1 MYENFEEL
9 EGLNA
14 QERELA
20 LKLLSDISDGN
31 ISNYHNLL
39 YEDYDEIP
47 VTIEEFIHNRK
58 YLGNG
63 LINSE
68 GKFTIFPYWEEK
80 LKEIL

>member
-9 EGLNA
+9 EGLSP

-31 ISNYHNLL
+31 TSNYHNLL

-47 VTIEEFIHNRK
+47 VTIEEFMHRRR
-58 YLGNG
+58 
-63 LINSE
+63 
-68 GKFTIFPYWEEK
+68 
-80 LKEIL
+80 